1 MSDQP
6 TPLAL
11 KLIDRIR
18 RDGPLPIVDYM
29 NACLHD
35 PADGYYRTMPAIGA
49 GGDFTT
55 APEISQVFGEL
66 IGIWAAVAWRAMGAP
81 ARFRLIELGPGR
93 GTLMADALRAARI
106 VPGLLAA
113 ADIHLVDSN
122 PLLREAQ
129 RTTLAHARHLPPV
142 TWHDSLT
149 SDIAGSEPALIIA
162 NEFLDA
168 LPIRQMVFID
178 GTWRERCVALDQTG
192 RFEIAPGAPA
202 TPDTLPTD
210 RPPRDGDIL
219 ETRPALDE
227 VIAMLARAATPQPM
241 AALLI
246 DYGHNQSGYGD
257 TLQAVRRQQ
266 HVSIF
271 DSPGQADL
279 TAHVDFAEV
288 SRHARAHGLAVDGPI
303 TQSHFLLGLGLGERT
318 GQLLQTARP
327 DQAGLIEAGAR
338 RIADPLGMGGRFKV
352 ACARTASM
360 PMLPPFAQPD

>member
-11 KLIDRIR
+11 ALIDRIR
-18 RDGPLPIVDYM
+18 RDGPLLIADYM
-29 NACLHD
+29 DACLHD
-35 PADGYYRTMPAIGA
+35 PAHGYYRTMPAIGA
-49 GGDFTT
+49 SGDFTT

-81 ARFRLIELGPGR
+81 RKFRLIELGPGR

-106 VPGLLAA
+106 VPGFLAA

-122 PLLREAQ
+122 PLLRETQ
-129 RTTLAHARHLPPV
+129 RTALARIRDLPPV

-149 SDIAGSEPALIIA
+149 PDVAGAEPALIIA

-168 LPIRQMVFID
+168 LPIRQIVFTD
-178 GTWRERCVALDQTG
+178 GAWRERCGAINHDG
-192 RFEIAPGAPA
+192 AFEIVAGAPA

-210 RPPRDGDIL
+210 GPPRDGDIL
-219 ETRPALDE
+219 ETRPALDQ
-227 VIAMLARAATPQPM
+227 VIAMLAHAAAPPM

-246 DYGHNQSGYGD
+246 DYGHNQTGYGD
-257 TLQAVRRQQ
+257 TLQAVRRQH

-271 DSPGQADL
+271 ETPGQADL

-288 SRHARAHGLAVDGPI
+288 ARHCRAHGLVVDGPI

-318 GQLLQTARP
+318 EQLLAAARP
-327 DQAGLIEAGAR
+327 DQAGLIESGAR

-352 ACARTASM
+352 ACARTTSM
-360 PMLPPFAQPD
+360 PVLPPFAQQE